1 MIPRYTRP
9 RMAALWEPKKKFDT
23 WLEIELLVCEA
34 LAELGE
40 VPPLAVKKIR
50 KQATYTI
57 ERIDE
62 IEATVK
68 HDVVAFLTAVA
79 ENVGEESRYIHL
91 GLTSSDILDTSLALL
106 MREAADIILEDLRS
120 LGEVLKRRAQEHKY
134 TPMMGRSHGIHAE
147 PITLGLKLALWYLE
161 NQRNIERMEKAR
173 EVVSYG
179 KISGAVGTFAN
190 TPPFVEEY
198 VCNRLGLKPAPIS
211 TQIIQRD
218 RHAEY
223 MAALAFIGTSLEKFA
238 TEIRHLQRTEVLE
251 AEEYFSKGQKGSSAM
266 PHKRNPILSEQICG
280 LARLLRGYA
289 LAALENVPLWHER
302 DISHSSVE
310 RIIIPDGTMLLD
322 YLLWRF
328 TNIIDQLII
337 YPENMK
343 KNLERTGGLIYSQL
357 LMLELAKGGLTR
369 EEAYA
374 LVQRNAL
381 RAWEKGDNF
390 KELVLKDQDILAKMS
405 QEAIENC
412 FKLDYHLK
420 YVDEIFQRVGI

>member
-1 MIPRYTRP
+1 
-9 RMAALWEPKKKFDT
+9 MAALWEPKKKFDT

-310 RIIIPDGTMLLD
+310 RIIIPDGTMLVD

-381 RAWEKGDNF
+381 RAWENGDNF

-405 QEAIENC
+405 QKAIENC
-412 FKLDYHLK
+412 FNLDYHLK

>member
-1 MIPRYTRP
+1 MIQRYTRP
-9 RMAALWEPKKKFDT
+9 RMAALWEPKRKFDT

-40 VPPLAVKKIR
+40 VPPAAVKNLRAK
-50 KQATYTI
+50 AAYTI
-57 ERIDE
+57 ERVDE

-79 ENVGEESRYIHL
+79 ENVGEDSRYIHL
-91 GLTSSDILDTSLALL
+91 GLTSSDILDTSLAVL
-106 MREAADIILEDLRS
+106 MREAADMILEGLHR
-120 LGEVLKRRAQEHKY
+120 LGDIIKRRAREFKH
-134 TPMMGRSHGIHAE
+134 TPMIGRSHGIHAE
-147 PITLGLKLALWYLE
+147 PITFGLKLAIWYAE
-161 NQRNIERMEKAR
+161 NQRNIERMQKAR
-173 EVVSYG
+173 EIISYG

-190 TPPFVEEY
+190 TNPFVEDY
-198 VCNRLGLKPAPIS
+198 VCSRLGLKPAPVS
-211 TQIIQRD
+211 TQVLQRD

-223 MAALAFIGTSLEKFA
+223 MTALAFIGTSLEKFA

-280 LARLLRGYA
+280 LARVLRGYA
-289 LAALENVPLWHER
+289 LSALEDVPLWHER

-310 RIIIPDGTMLLD
+310 RIIVPDGTMLVD

-328 TNIIDQLII
+328 CNILDQLIV

-343 KNLERTGGLIYSQL
+343 KNLELTGGLIFSQL
-357 LMLELAKGGLTR
+357 LMLELAKKGLSR
-369 EEAYA
+369 EDAYA

-381 RAWEKGDNF
+381 RAWENGDNF
-390 KELVLKDQDILAKMS
+390 KELVLKDADITAKMTR
-405 QEAIENC
+405 EAIENC
-412 FKLDYHLK
+412 FQLEYHLK
-420 YVDEIFQRVGI
+420 YVDEIFARVGI